1 MEQTKENL
9 INSLIVSLADSTD
22 LSISELKEKLQ
33 MELYDWNVTKV
44 TGKCAKAHS
53 FRSGLFAQFSVKKWE
68 NLNWLSHNYFT
79 QLLLLLE
86 FLQRFPPL

>member
-9 INSLIVSLADSTD
+9 INSLIVSLADNTN

-53 FRSGLFAQFSVKKWE
+53 FRSGMDSTKYKKNNVYVYIE
-68 NLNWLSHNYFT
+68 NIHIL
-79 QLLLLLE
+79 
-86 FLQRFPPL
+86 